1 MSKTFKFLVWSG
13 KKAVVFLAL
22 TVALS
27 LAVVGT
33 TIAYI
38 IDYTESLKNTFTPP
52 KVDISTVNGNVIT
65 NNSDVDVYIRAAVVV
80 TWVNNNGTADTS
92 DDTTLSTSPVEGEGE
107 DYTLSVNTGWVKGT
121 DGFYYYTSKVD
132 PSTAS
137 VTLLSEVNADTITN
151 GDYTLTVQVISSA
164 IQATPAEAVIGAW
177 TSVSG
182 VDTSDNDKLIITTTP

>member
-1 MSKTFKFLVWSG
+1 MAKTFKFLVWSG

-52 KVDISTVNGNVIT
+52 VVDISTVNGNVIT
-65 NNSDVDVYIRAAVVV
+65 NNSDVDVYIRAAIVVN
-80 TWVNNNGTADTS
+80 WVSSEG
-92 DDTTLSTSPVEGEGE
+92 TLSEPPVEGT

-182 VDTSDNDKLIITTTP
+182 VDTSNNDKLIITTPTP

>member
-52 KVDISTVNGNVIT
+52 VVNIDDVSGNTIENT
-65 NNSDVDVYIRAAVVV
+65 SDVDVYIRAAIVVN
-80 TWVNNNGTADTS
+80 WVGS
-92 DDTTLSTSPVEGEGE
+92 EGTLSETPVENT
-107 DYTLSVNTGWVKGT
+107 DYTLDLGTNWVKGA
-121 DGFYYYTSKVD
+121 DGFYYYTLKVAPGTTPITVLD
-132 PSTAS
+132 QVTAP
-137 VTLLSEVNADTITN
+137 TITN
-151 GDYTLTVQVISSA
+151 GGYTLTVQVISSA
-164 IQATPAEAVIGAW
+164 IQATPTEAVIGAW
-177 TSVSG
+177 TSVSSVNG
-182 VDTSDNDKLIITTTP
+182 DGSLNITTTP